1 MSDNLKEKTISG
13 LFWQFSQKI
22 LLQIISFSVSV
33 VLARLLMPEDY
44 GIVAICS
51 MIMVLLGVFV
61 DSGLGLSLIQKKEV
75 DELDLSTAFY
85 TTLLISFIGIFVIY
99 TVSPYIADYF
109 GNVQISTVIRT
120 LSLSMPIGALAIVQ
134 NAFIR
139 RKMLFRSFFISSLIG
154 TTISAIVGLF
164 MAYTGFGVWALVGQ
178 HLSNSLVNTITLYFI
193 VDWHPKL
200 IYSFDRLKEMFSF
213 GAKMTIINFTTTLA
227 YQLKG
232 YIIGLKYSV
241 SDLAYYNRGEGLPG
255 ILYNNINGTISSVL
269 FPALARLQ
277 DDKIAL
283 RNALRR
289 SIRTSCFILMPM
301 MFGLAA
307 ISDNLVIII
316 FTEKWIEAIP
326 YMQVICFISCSDI
339 LGLANYQA
347 LQALGHAGTLIKLEF
362 LKRPLMLLILAIT
375 MFISPLAIAVGQ
387 LVYSIFA
394 FLINSFP
401 NIKYIDYSF
410 KDQIKDVSV
419 TFIISL
425 IMMIFVYVLG
435 GITKN
440 IYIDT
445 TIQVIAG
452 CIIYILLSKQFN
464 KGELLYIA
472 DIFKDKIL
480 SKIYNP

>member
-22 LLQIISFSVSV
+22 LLQLITFSVSV
-33 VLARLLMPEDY
+33 VLARMLMPEDY
-44 GIVAICS
+44 GIIAICG
-51 MIMVLLGVFV
+51 MVMVLFGIFI
-61 DSGLGLSLIQKKEV
+61 DGGLGISLVQKKDV
-75 DELDLSTAFY
+75 DELDFSTAFY
-85 TTLLISFIGIFVIY
+85 TSLILSLIGVIAVCLL
-99 TVSPYIADYF
+99 SPYFASFFNNNHITSVLRVLA
-109 GNVQISTVIRT
+109 
-120 LSLSMPIGALAIVQ
+120 LAMPIGSLAIVQ
-134 NAFIR
+134 TAFVR
-139 RKMLFRSFFISSLIG
+139 RQMLFRKFFVSSLLG
-154 TTISAIVGLF
+154 TILSAAVGF
-164 MAYTGFGVWALVGQ
+164 YMAFFGYGVWALVGQ
-178 HLSNSLVNTITLYFI
+178 HLTSSIVNTITLYFI

-200 IYSFDRLKEMFSF
+200 IFSFDRLKEMFSF
-213 GAKMTIINFTTTLA
+213 GAKMTIINFITTLA